1 VIIVEG
7 DAEAILIPTL
17 ARLIG
22 CDLTTAGVSIVNVG
36 STGLRRYAR
45 ILQRAESADPGISIP
60 VACLADMD
68 VMPDCAPQILGLVEG
83 PQDARWMNPK
93 RRWKCRRDFGVQEA
107 SPDAALAARRNDL
120 AAGDGANIRTFI
132 SDRWTFE
139 YDLAFSGLA
148 EEVYTA
154 AALAR
159 QDDAI
164 NSGKKNRDKAEA
176 EARTA
181 FQGLQEQHPADK
193 ESLCTVIYQPFHDRT
208 ASKAIAAQYLAEIL
222 EEKFGTGETAEPGS
236 GLAKL
241 LPAYLTDAIRYAS
254 RAPVLPAADL

>member
-1 VIIVEG
+1 
-7 DAEAILIPTL
+7 
-17 ARLIG
+17 
-22 CDLTTAGVSIVNVG
+22 
-36 STGLRRYAR
+36 
-45 ILQRAESADPGISIP
+45 

-83 PQDARWMNPK
+83 PEDARWTSPK
-93 RRWKCRRDFGVQEA
+93 RRWKRRRDFGDQET
-107 SPDAALAARRNDL
+107 SPDEALAARRNDL

-154 AALAR
+154 AALAK
-159 QDDAI
+159 QDNAI
-164 NSGKKNRDKAEA
+164 NNGKKTRDQVEA
-176 EARTA
+176 EARTS
-181 FQGLQEQHPADK
+181 FQGVQEQHPADK

-208 ASKAIAAQYLAEIL
+208 ASKAEIL
-222 EEKFGTGETAEPGS
+222 LNRFGTGEPAEPNS

-241 LPAYLTDAIRYAS
+241 LPAYLTDAIRYAT
-254 RAPVLPAADL
+254 RAQVLPAADL